1 MLTLALVFLVLA
13 IIAAVL
19 GFSGIVATSALVF
32 QILFYVLSGIFVI
45 TFIYGLAIKPPKV

>member
-19 GFSGIVATSALVF
+19 GFSGIIAASALVF
-32 QILFYVLSGIFVI
+32 QILFYVLLGIFVI
-45 TFIYGLAIKPPKV
+45 TFIFGLAIKPPKV

>member
-32 QILFYVLSGIFVI
+32 RFFSMYCWESLCSLLSMSGH
-45 TFIYGLAIKPPKV
+45 